1 MSNKIARTAPL
12 LIALLSIP
20 ALCGAAASGAAT
32 AQAATTLY
40 SSNTLVWQPQI
51 AYRSASVRV
60 AGPAGFIRD
69 IDFGTARPAFSVQGL
84 PDGTYTYEVSLGRV
98 PSAALGEALANGARA
113 EDGTAAPE
121 VRAQID
127 ALRATVSGTFTVS
140 GGQLVSP
147 DAAEPHSRAKAA
159 GSAPVA
165 VANANTVVADNQVV
179 QGSLCVGLDCSSTE
193 SFGFD
198 TIRLKENNTR
208 ILFMDDS
215 TSAGF
220 PNNQWQ
226 LTANDSTSGGA
237 NKFSIEDITNAKVP
251 FTVTALAPT
260 DSLFIASSGKVGFGT
275 NSPGLNLHAKAS
287 DTPALRLEQDNTGGF
302 TAQTWDIG
310 ANEANW
316 FVRDLTGGSRLPLRI
331 RPGAPT
337 SSIDIAASGSV
348 GIGTASPNLGNVA
361 RAVTIATPN
370 YTNGTSEFAALELA
384 GAQSSDIA
392 FGVVR
397 FYNKGLVLAQIAGA
411 RDGADN
417 VGSLRFLT
425 GTSGALGERMRITAG
440 GNVGIG
446 TGAPTAKLHVQG
458 DVLVAGNLHVQ
469 GACCGPDYVFDPSYR
484 LASIDE
490 QSLYMHEHRHLP
502 ALGPARTTADGHA
515 EIDVFQQSKGMLE
528 ELEKA
533 HLYIDALHREIEAL
547 KAEGAARDREL
558 AAIKSR
564 LGL

>member
-1 MSNKIARTAPL
+1 MSKKIARTAPL
-12 LIALLSIP
+12 IAALLSIP
-20 ALCGAAASGAAT
+20 APGAAAGGAAAT
-32 AQAATTLY
+32 QAATTLY

-51 AYRSASVRV
+51 AYRSATVRV
-60 AGPAGFIRD
+60 AGPAGFVRD
-69 IDFGTARPAFSVQGL
+69 IDFGTARPAFSVVGL
-84 PDGTYTYEVSLGRV
+84 RDGTYTYEVSFGRV
-98 PSAALGEALANGARA
+98 PSDALARALAAGARA
-113 EDGTAAPE
+113 DDGTAPPE
-121 VRAQID
+121 VRAEID
-127 ALRATVSGTFTVS
+127 ALRTTVSGTFSVS
-140 GGQLVSP
+140 GGRLLSP
-147 DAAEPHSRAKAA
+147 DAVEPAHASAKAA
-159 GSAPVA
+159 AGPSVAAASATA
-165 VANANTVVADNQVV
+165 VLSGDQSV
-179 QGSLCVGLDCSSTE
+179 QGSLCVGLDCTAAE

-208 ILFMDDS
+208 IHFMDD
-215 TSAGF
+215 TTAAGY
-220 PNNQWQ
+220 PNNEWQ

-237 NKFSIEDITNAKVP
+237 NKFSIDDITNSKVP
-251 FTVTALAPT
+251 FTVTANAPT
-260 DSLFIASSGKVGFGT
+260 NSFFMASNGKVGFGT

-287 DTPALRLEQDNTGGF
+287 DTPAVRLEQDSTGGF
-302 TAQTWDIG
+302 IAQTWDIG

-316 FVRDLTGGSRLPLRI
+316 FVRDATGGSKLPLRI

-337 SSIDIAASGSV
+337 SSVDIAASGSV

-361 RAVTIATPN
+361 RALTVATPN
-370 YTNGTSEFAALELA
+370 YTNGTTEFAALELA

-397 FYNKGLVLAQIAGA
+397 FYNKGLVLAQISGA

-417 VGSLRFLT
+417 VGSLRFNT
-425 GTSGALGERMRITAG
+425 GTSGALGERMRITAT
-440 GNVGIG
+440 GNIGIG
-446 TGAPTAKLHVQG
+446 TAAPSAKLHVQG
-458 DVLVAGNLHVQ
+458 DVLVGGNLHVQ

-490 QSLYMHEHRHLP
+490 QSVYMREHRHLP
-502 ALGPARTTADGHA
+502 AIGPARTTADGRA

-533 HLYIDALHREIEAL
+533 HLYIDALHREIETL

-558 AAIKSR
+558 SAIKAR